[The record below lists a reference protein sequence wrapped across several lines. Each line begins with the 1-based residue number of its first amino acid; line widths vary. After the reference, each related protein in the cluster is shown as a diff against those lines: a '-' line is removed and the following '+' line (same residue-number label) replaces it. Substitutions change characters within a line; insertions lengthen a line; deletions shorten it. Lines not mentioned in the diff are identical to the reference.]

1 MCVGDLSNAL
11 GSAQIHTGLST
22 STWRGRG
29 PGAGRFV
36 RCLGPLPLCVVLL
49 VQATRNDTS
58 DRCLGPAA
66 ESTLSGMGRP
76 CRCFQMRGWRGTAVP
91 ARGGSL
97 VVWDHCLRLEQI
109 HAGLSKLMW
118 RGLGRPRLG
127 RNRGPQGFGPG
138 CCVRGFADAGQWKR
152 HSRPRPLAV
161 PPPRGGTARGLG
173 RGRECRFHWPAS
185 AKPRTRHPGPN
196 PCGPWFRPSRGLP
209 KPRHI
214 NFDKPA

>member
-1 MCVGDLSNAL
+1 M
-11 GSAQIHTGLST
+11 
-22 STWRGRG
+22 WRGRG
-29 PGAGRFV
+29 PGAGRFA

-49 VQATRNDTS
+49 VQANRNHTS
-58 DRCLGPAA
+58 DRDLGPAA

-97 VVWDHCLRLEQI
+97 VVWDHCLRREQI

-138 CCVRGFADAGQWKR
+138 CRVRGFGDASQWKR
-152 HSRPRPLAV
+152 HSRPRPSPLAV
-161 PPPRGGTARGLG
+161 PPLGGGTARGGTARG
-173 RGRECRFHWPAS
+173 RAP
-185 AKPRTRHPGPN
+185 HPPN
-196 PCGPWFRPSRGLP
+196 PPIPPPHPPHSYR
-209 KPRHI
+209 
-214 NFDKPA
+214 A